1 MQKDSKYGV
10 AVRLSNPES
19 ESAQLGGNNNL
30 NKMEHFVTLPRNSGK
45 NRPKEQC
52 EKISLKMLK
61 FHYKRP

>member
-19 ESAQLGGNNNL
+19 ESAQLGGNNL

-45 NRPKEQC
+45 NRPKENSV
-52 EKISLKMLK
+52 KKNSKLK
-61 FHYKRP
+61 FHNKRP

>member
-19 ESAQLGGNNNL
+19 ESAQLGGNNL

-52 EKISLKMLK
+52 EKKIKISLQKTINNC
-61 FHYKRP
+61 

>member
-19 ESAQLGGNNNL
+19 ESAQLGGNNL
-30 NKMEHFVTLPRNSGK
+30 NKMEHFVTLPRNAK

-52 EKISLKMLK
+52 EKNSKKI
-61 FHYKRP
+61 HYKRP

>member
-45 NRPKEQC
+45 NRPKE
-52 EKISLKMLK
+52 
-61 FHYKRP
+61 

>member
-52 EKISLKMLK
+52 EKFQNLITKDHK
-61 FHYKRP
+61 